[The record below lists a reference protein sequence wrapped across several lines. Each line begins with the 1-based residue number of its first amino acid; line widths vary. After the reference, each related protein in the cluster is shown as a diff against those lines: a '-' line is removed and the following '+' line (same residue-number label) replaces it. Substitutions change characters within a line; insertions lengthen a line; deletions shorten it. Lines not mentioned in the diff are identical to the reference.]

1 MRVKVISLGTN
12 WWARSPAYAEAG
24 RRVCYNTTGIECGR
38 KVRRHWLIPGVVR
51 FDSACLDGKLPAH
64 PLRATF
70 VCSELSYAYGGNR
83 LLFQRRDRN
92 RSQPDYYL
100 VTVSSQTHGAIDF
113 HSSVWRSI
121 FTQVIAISQLREQ
134 QQAMLLMA
142 PGDWLLTSAGFWQL
156 EVPTNW
162 QEAQLVRS
170 PDPGVE
176 EKQP

>member
-1 MRVKVISLGTN
+1 MLVKVISLGTN
-12 WWARSPAYAEAG
+12 WWARTPAYAEDG
-24 RRVCYNTTGIECGR
+24 RRVCYNTTGIKCGP

-51 FDSACLDGKLPAH
+51 FDSACLHSRRAAH
-64 PLRATF
+64 PCRTTF
-70 VCSELSYAYGGNR
+70 VSSELSYAYGGNR

-121 FTQVIAISQLREQ
+121 FTRVIAISQLREQ

-156 EVPTNW
+156 DVPTNW
-162 QEAQLVRS
+162 QAAQLVRS
-170 PDPGVE
+170 LDGRVE
-176 EKQP
+176 EV